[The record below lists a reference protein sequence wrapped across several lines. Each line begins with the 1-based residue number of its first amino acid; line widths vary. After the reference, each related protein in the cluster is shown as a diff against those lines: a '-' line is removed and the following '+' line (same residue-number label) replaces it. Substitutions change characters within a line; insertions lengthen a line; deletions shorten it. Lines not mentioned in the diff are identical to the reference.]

1 MKILKIAAP
10 KSLMQYVSKQ
20 WPVVE
25 LASTLKGAELAAMVV
40 SAESEDE
47 MRLATAVQ
55 AKSMLDIPVVKVDI
69 TQPAVDITREID
81 AAALQYEKKMV
92 PRFLTDLVEF
102 ADRRP
107 ISFTTPG
114 HHNGR
119 YNESHPA
126 GVVFNRFFG
135 ENMLYADTSDTVAE
149 LGDTMTHAGSPL
161 EAEQKTAEVYHADK
175 AYFCPNGTTGSNDIC
190 ASAVLRPGDLVLFD
204 RNNHKSLYNGALI
217 MNGAKPVYIPN
228 GSAIFD
234 RRKIAQGSCEG

>member
-1 MKILKIAAP
+1 
-10 KSLMQYVSKQ
+10 MQYVSKQ

-69 TQPAVDITREID
+69 TQLAVDITREID

-119 YNESHPA
+119 YNENHPA

-135 ENMLYADTSDTVAE
+135 ENM
-149 LGDTMTHAGSPL
+149 
-161 EAEQKTAEVYHADK
+161 
-175 AYFCPNGTTGSNDIC
+175 IC
-190 ASAVLRPGDLVLFD
+190 
-204 RNNHKSLYNGALI
+204 
-217 MNGAKPVYIPN
+217 
-228 GSAIFD
+228 
-234 RRKIAQGSCEG
+234 

>member
-92 PRFLTDLVEF
+92 KNYQYGNSRCDAACGMRFTDSIYGF
-102 ADRRP
+102 G
-107 ISFTTPG
+107 F
-114 HHNGR
+114 
-119 YNESHPA
+119 
-126 GVVFNRFFG
+126 FFG
-135 ENMLYADTSDTVAE
+135 GIGREFRGNRSCRY
-149 LGDTMTHAGSPL
+149 G
-161 EAEQKTAEVYHADK
+161 
-175 AYFCPNGTTGSNDIC
+175 GTGKHYL
-190 ASAVLRPGDLVLFD
+190 SA
-204 RNNHKSLYNGALI
+204 
-217 MNGAKPVYIPN
+217 
-228 GSAIFD
+228 
-234 RRKIAQGSCEG
+234 